1 VDARKAGIDA
11 VFSSAVGGEFSD
23 SEVRRFC
30 FFVTRSRQ
38 FLTEPA
44 WLHLSGCHYFLPK
57 LCAVPAFRPVLEVLF
72 PDPSLALTYLLR
84 TLMLPK
90 NKVWEQ
96 VKQHDKDLFA
106 DVDRR
111 VGIQV
116 GAQSSSPLT
125 LNVSSVVLRV

>member
-72 PDPSLALTYLLR
+72 SHLLAENPDAP
-84 TLMLPK
+84 
-90 NKVWEQ
+90 Q
-96 VKQHDKDLFA
+96 KQSM
-106 DVDRR
+106 
-111 VGIQV
+111 
-116 GAQSSSPLT
+116 GASEAA
-125 LNVSSVVLRV
+125 

>member
-1 VDARKAGIDA
+1 L
-11 VFSSAVGGEFSD
+11 
-23 SEVRRFC
+23 
-30 FFVTRSRQ
+30 FFYDTEQ
-38 FLTEPA
+38 AFLTEPA
-44 WLHLSGCHYFLPK
+44 WLHLSGCLYFLPK

-72 PDPSLALTYLLR
+72 PDPSLALTYLQR
-84 TLMLPK
+84 ALMLLK